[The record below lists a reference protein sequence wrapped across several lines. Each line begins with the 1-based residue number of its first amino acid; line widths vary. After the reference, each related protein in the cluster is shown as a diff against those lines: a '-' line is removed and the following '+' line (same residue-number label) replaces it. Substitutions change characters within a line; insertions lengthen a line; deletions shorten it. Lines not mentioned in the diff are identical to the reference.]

1 SSGAVGERGCRG
13 DGGSPDGGRLEAD
26 AWSDP
31 RDESRY
37 SSDDLLSLGF
47 INSPE
52 HLSLVERSK
61 PLADVVVDD
70 YEGVLLVGG
79 QGPMYTFF
87 DDQRVHSLV
96 ASFYEAGKGTAG
108 VCAATCLLLRRRLA
122 DGG

>member
-1 SSGAVGERGCRG
+1 GPG
-13 DGGSPDGGRLEAD
+13 GGRLEAD
-26 AWSDP
+26 PWSDP
-31 RDESRY
+31 RREPRFSA
-37 SSDDLLSLGF
+37 DDLLSLGF

-52 HLSLVERSK
+52 HLTLVERSK
-61 PLADVVVDD
+61 PLADVVLDD
-70 YEGVLLVGG
+70 YDGVLLVGG

-87 DDQRVHSLV
+87 DDRRVHQLV